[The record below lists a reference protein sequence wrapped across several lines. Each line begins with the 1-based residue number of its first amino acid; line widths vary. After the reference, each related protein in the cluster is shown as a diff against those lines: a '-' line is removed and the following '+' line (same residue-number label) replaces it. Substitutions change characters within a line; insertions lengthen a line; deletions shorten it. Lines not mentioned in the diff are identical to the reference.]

1 MVLPGRFSQGTP
13 AWYDNPTM
21 PSFEDYADDPAGY
34 DAAVSAWV
42 AAQNGGPAGTA
53 PGYDPVT
60 GMNYAGSQ
68 RMADM
73 SQGEYAANYLNSR
86 IQSAANQVAN
96 GNPDHPNAKMLQL
109 ALSNRASIRPE
120 EFQSAYQAATQGT
133 AGPSPI
139 LSDTALNFLESLGY
153 GPPPP
158 PTQPGQLPP
167 TMRPRPQPGPQPG
180 QPLVPGN
187 NMTNVGIGPPPP
199 GYHYEGDILVRDGA
213 TVDTTVTSGHW
224 GGDNPLMNQVPLPPT
239 MRPGPGAPATP
250 TWDGFGHSD
259 GSLPGQYLSGNPDVR
274 SRFEQFKRARQGQTP
289 PYLPVGLAGY

>member
-68 RMADM
+68 RMADT

-86 IQSAANQVAN
+86 IQSAANQAVN

-153 GPPPP
+153 GPPPLP
-158 PTQPGQLPP
+158 HPGGDYSREKPGQLPP
-167 TMRPRPQPGPQPG
+167 R
-180 QPLVPGN
+180 
-187 NMTNVGIGPPPP
+187 
-199 GYHYEGDILVRDGA
+199 
-213 TVDTTVTSGHW
+213 
-224 GGDNPLMNQVPLPPT
+224 

-289 PYLPVGLAGY
+289 PYLPVRLAGY

>member
-21 PSFEDYADDPAGY
+21 PSFEDYADDPDGY

-42 AAQNGGPAGTA
+42 ASQNGGPAGNA
-53 PGYDPVT
+53 PSYDPVT
-60 GMNYAGSQ
+60 GFSGAGSQ

-158 PTQPGQLPP
+158 PSGPSGGPLPTDPFVPPDVVPLPHPGGDYSREKPGQLPP
-167 TMRPRPQPGPQPG
+167 R
-180 QPLVPGN
+180 
-187 NMTNVGIGPPPP
+187 
-199 GYHYEGDILVRDGA
+199 
-213 TVDTTVTSGHW
+213 
-224 GGDNPLMNQVPLPPT
+224 

-250 TWDGFGHSD
+250 SWDGVFGHSD